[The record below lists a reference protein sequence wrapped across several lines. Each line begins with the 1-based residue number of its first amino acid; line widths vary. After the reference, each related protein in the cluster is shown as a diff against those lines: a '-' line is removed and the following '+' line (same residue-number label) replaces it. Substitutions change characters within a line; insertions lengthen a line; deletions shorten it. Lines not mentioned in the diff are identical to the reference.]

1 MSERGVLTMKFR
13 LLITTILAVLGFS
26 TGVFAHTVINIP
38 LDSRPVSYE
47 YFDNL
52 SRIGGD
58 NCITVS
64 KDNLDYFSNDTT
76 KNHLGNSLAVRD
88 EVYNLVL
95 NNNNKDT
102 TVIIN
107 TSSYVTNGLV
117 GSRCGVNYKDYKDAM
132 EDLNTLITNFPNP
145 KYYINIANPRSLP
158 ETRFNTVWCDSNKLK
173 VLHLITL
180 N

>member
-1 MSERGVLTMKFR
+1 MKFR
-13 LLITTILAVLGFS
+13 FLITTLLAVLGFS

-88 EVYNLVL
+88 EVY
-95 NNNNKDT
+95 T
-102 TVIIN
+102 TIIKI
-107 TSSYVTNGLV
+107 L
-117 GSRCGVNYKDYKDAM
+117 R
-132 EDLNTLITNFPNP
+132 LL
-145 KYYINIANPRSLP
+145 
-158 ETRFNTVWCDSNKLK
+158 
-173 VLHLITL
+173 
-180 N
+180 